1 MKFNADIVQRLIS
14 EYLEACRRLR
24 ELAQLPLS
32 NLTED
37 PHKAA
42 SAKYHF
48 IVAIEAATDLCNHI
62 IAKNGLRVP
71 EEYADTFRVMGENNL
86 ISPSFIPTLI
96 NMARFRNRLVHR
108 YWNVDTEYLYVIL
121 TGNLGDLDR
130 FLEEIRAHTGGKST

>member
-24 ELAQLPLS
+24 ELAQQPLS
-32 NLTED
+32 DLTED

-48 IVAIEAATDLCNHI
+48 IMAIETATDLCNHI

-86 ISPSFIPTLI
+86 ISPSFIPTLV

-108 YWNVDTEYLYVIL
+108 YWNVDNEYLYGIQ
-121 TGNLGDLDR
+121 
-130 FLEEIRAHTGGKST
+130 E